1 MPMHGFPALESP
13 PKLLRPEVLWQAR
26 PNGLARSCMVWQV
39 GQKEEVHGS
48 VGA

>member
-1 MPMHGFPALESP
+1 MHGFPALESP